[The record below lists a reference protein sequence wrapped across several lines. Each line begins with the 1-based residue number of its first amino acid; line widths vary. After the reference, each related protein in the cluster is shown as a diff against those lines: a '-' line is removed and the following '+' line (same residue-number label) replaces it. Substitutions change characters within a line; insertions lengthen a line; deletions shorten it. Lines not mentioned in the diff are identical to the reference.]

1 MRSQSP
7 TPLKREKSRKRRR
20 KLLWRRNINASLTLF
35 SFKYPFPLNLETD
48 QEKDGINDT
57 FPHGTEWDKP
67 QCVVNQQRRD
77 EKLADAQG
85 IIAENNLDIFRII
98 VKYLLFINGKI
109 IQ

>member
-1 MRSQSP
+1 MGA
-7 TPLKREKSRKRRR
+7 PLKRQKSRKRRQ

-35 SFKYPFPLNLETD
+35 SFKFPLNLETD